1 MWIFIFRPYGQLR
14 AVRGKNP
21 NTYLFCACFFL
32 CFHWLKN
39 IFSKSILAS
48 ALESIFSQIGCPKDL
63 ITVCKSRGKFCS
75 IFFVVCTEWLFLQLS
90 LLRTFGFSAISTYNS
105 YLPKTRKKCIDLRL
119 FSKCLVWPFLRTLRS
134 KDVCCWRSLKI
145 LLSFLKVWLPTLKS

>member
-1 MWIFIFRPYGQLR
+1 MDFYFSSIWAAQGSKGKKSKYIFILR
-14 AVRGKNP
+14 
-21 NTYLFCACFFL
+21 LFFL

-48 ALESIFSQIGCPKDL
+48 ALESIFFQIGCPKDL
-63 ITVCKSRGKFCS
+63 ITVCESRGKFCS